1 MFKSDT
7 SGWTLSPPL
16 IRYSRTV
23 NISWGAS
30 LRKTLHWGD
39 CPFDQ
44 LALLGLLDPSFL
56 KILRT
61 YFKLPYKV
69 SSQSFPFWAIYL
81 FHISHDHLFFWG
93 DKKAY
98 QELPA
103 FWTTQSSF
111 PLWKPEASASFSSC
125 NRALY
130 TYLLGCSVLR
140 PRSAWRQALGSFHLC
155 KASSWTGPC
164 TEVMLSAKQ
173 NERALGNK
181 SPMSFRRG
189 NGKAQAT

>member
-1 MFKSDT
+1 MLLLLLFKREHSCRYT
-7 SGWTLSPPL
+7 SHSPETTGGEGRKELRIVKVAFSPCYVQIWYKWVDSLPPL
-16 IRYSRTV
+16 SRYSRTA

-81 FHISHDHLFFWG
+81 FHISHDHSFWKIRKPIKSACLL
-93 DKKAY
+93 DHT
-98 QELPA
+98 ELI
-103 FWTTQSSF
+103 SSVETG
-111 PLWKPEASASFSSC
+111 LRK
-125 NRALY
+125 
-130 TYLLGCSVLR
+130 LLLI
-140 PRSAWRQALGSFHLC
+140 L
-155 KASSWTGPC
+155 
-164 TEVMLSAKQ
+164 
-173 NERALGNK
+173 
-181 SPMSFRRG
+181 
-189 NGKAQAT
+189 